1 MTEDNSLA
9 QRPGSGV
16 RRVPGEASDA
26 TPSSSRQEIGS
37 WAAFAQAWPARAAT
51 GAQLLTRYGI
61 AYLGTIRKN
70 GSPRICPITPILA
83 DGRVYAAIAAATPK
97 CADLRRDGR
106 YALHALPGQ
115 EREEE
120 LCLGG
125 VAHELIDG
133 WTSERAQ
140 ALVEGHGVI
149 WSAGDALFELQIQR
163 VLWAEYDRDGSGALL
178 TRRDSWSS
186 EVLLPES
193 QRR

>member
-1 MTEDNSLA
+1 M
-9 QRPGSGV
+9 
-16 RRVPGEASDA
+16 RVPGRAADP
-26 TPSSSRQEIGS
+26 TQSSGGQRIGS
-37 WAAFAQAWPARAAT
+37 WAAFAQAWPARAST
-51 GAQLLTRYGI
+51 GAELLTRYGI

-83 DGRVYAAIAAATPK
+83 DGRLYAAIAAATPK

-106 YALHALPGQ
+106 YALHALPGH
-115 EREEE
+115 EHEEE

-133 WTSERAQ
+133 WTIERRK
-140 ALVEGHGVI
+140 ALVKHHGVI

-163 VLWAEYDRDGSGALL
+163 VLWAEYDRDESGALL

-186 EVLLPES
+186 EVCSPQS